1 MTTNDKIAL
10 VQVYVGDQSGIVTP
24 QLCESYLALAKSE
37 ILNRLHPFGVP
48 DGVDDIPNRYDYTQ
62 CKYAAYCILK
72 RGAEGE
78 FTHTENGIARQY
90 NSETEILNEIVP
102 MGGIG

>member
-1 MTTNDKIAL
+1 MTQSEKIAM
-10 VQVYVGDQSGIVTP
+10 VQVYVGDESNVVTP
-24 QLCESYLALAKSE
+24 QICESYLALAKSE

-48 DGVDDIPNRYDYTQ
+48 DGVDDIPNRYVYTQ
-62 CKYAAYCILK
+62 CKYAAYMIIK

-90 NSETEILNEIVP
+90 NSEDEILKEITP
-102 MGGIG
+102 MGGVV